1 MLLIPA
7 DLTRDAAA
15 DEARSALPDAPVVVP
30 APAPTPRTHRR
41 THWAR
46 LRLSDA
52 LLRAADRVAPAECSP
67 AR

>member
-15 DEARSALPDAPVVVP
+15 YEARSALPDAPVVAP
-30 APAPTPRTHRR
+30 APAPAPRTHR
-41 THWAR
+41 AR